1 MTDSTKAGHAESS
14 RIIERFIESE
24 AAAGRT
30 TGRVTDEQAE
40 QFDRHNA
47 LRQAKRNES
56 ETGMRWFALLRHDGV
71 WVLTDSM
78 PLLGEWY
85 DSDGHRH
92 G

>member
-1 MTDSTKAGHAESS
+1 MTTTHEIRKYAESK
-14 RIIERFIESE
+14 
-24 AAAGRT
+24 
-30 TGRVTDEQAE
+30 D
-40 QFDRHNA
+40 DA
-47 LRQAKRNES
+47 LRQARRNES